1 MAQMATLRDG
11 VRAPLMTLQL
21 RPMRVM
27 AVPVVAMRVVTMPV
41 VATVPVVAAVMP
53 VAPPV
58 PVPVPVAAVVPVAA
72 IVPAGLLHRGG
83 GRGGLG
89 GGRDRK
95 GRGAR
100 GRARQTADQRGEE
113 DQEGPGSH
121 RYSPV

>member
-1 MAQMATLRDG
+1 MAQMAALRDG
-11 VRAPLMTLQL
+11 VRAPLMTPQV

-27 AVPVVAMRVVTMPV
+27 AVPVTAMRVVAVPV
-41 VATVPVVAAVMP
+41 VATVPMVAAVMP
-53 VAPPV
+53 VTPPV
-58 PVPVPVAAVVPVAA
+58 TMPVPVAAV
-72 IVPAGLLHRGG
+72 VPAGLLHRGG

-89 GGRDRK
+89 GGRYRK